1 MGNVINGAYSI
12 CVQDPPPEEAEMK
25 RSRTT
30 SADEDQDLEQG
41 ESSAEPTG
49 PMERLIA
56 AASAGLESIEMPEAG
71 QSNVADL
78 MCSHCHSMLFRVR
91 LENKILIYMLP
102 TLPYLQPAFNPGGR
116 EDCVPAMRAQG
127 EGDACPRLVIRQQ
140 GQHCPR
146 RRRQR
151 YEKKLQS
158 CVWK

>member
-30 SADEDQDLEQG
+30 SADQDQDLEQG

-56 AASAGLESIEMPEAG
+56 AASVGLESIEMPEAG

-91 LENKILIYMLP
+91 FGCKISFY
-102 TLPYLQPAFNPGGR
+102 
-116 EDCVPAMRAQG
+116 
-127 EGDACPRLVIRQQ
+127 
-140 GQHCPR
+140 
-146 RRRQR
+146 
-151 YEKKLQS
+151 
-158 CVWK
+158 

>member
-12 CVQDPPPEEAEMK
+12 CVQDPPEEAEMK

-56 AASAGLESIEMPEAG
+56 AASAGLESVQMPETG
-71 QSNVADL
+71 KSNVADL

-91 LENKILIYMLP
+91 FGCKIALFSCYQIHLYFKQPSTLVDGRTVCLP
-102 TLPYLQPAFNPGGR
+102 CAPKVKEMP
-116 EDCVPAMRAQG
+116 AQG
-127 EGDACPRLVIRQQ
+127 LSFGSKANTVLDAVAKGI
-140 GQHCPR
+140 
-146 RRRQR
+146 
-151 YEKKLQS
+151 KKVVS
-158 CVWK
+158 FV

>member
-12 CVQDPPPEEAEMK
+12 CVQDPPEDAKMK

-30 SADEDQDLEQG
+30 SADEDQDSNQG

-91 LENKILIYMLP
+91 FACK
-102 TLPYLQPAFNPGGR
+102 
-116 EDCVPAMRAQG
+116 VP
-127 EGDACPRLVIRQQ
+127 
-140 GQHCPR
+140 
-146 RRRQR
+146 
-151 YEKKLQS
+151 
-158 CVWK
+158 